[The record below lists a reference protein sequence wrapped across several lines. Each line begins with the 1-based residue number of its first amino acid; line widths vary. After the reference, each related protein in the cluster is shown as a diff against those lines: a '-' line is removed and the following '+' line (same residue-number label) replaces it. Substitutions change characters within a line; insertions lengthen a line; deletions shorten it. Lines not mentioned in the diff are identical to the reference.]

1 MPEGG
6 GGQVTRYDACV
17 TCIYRDECAGNCLGY
32 VPDDETEMARAEY
45 AELCADIERDERED

>member
-1 MPEGG
+1 M
-6 GGQVTRYDACV
+6 TRYEACV

-45 AELCADIERDERED
+45 AELCADIERDEADERKD